1 MKSKKKERERWI
13 SACSL
18 GLLEC
23 SLLESSC
30 HVKKSDVVMWK
41 EREREREIPVF
52 KPPSPTSQTHEW
64 SYLGYPNP
72 RYHLTATMWEILCET
87 SRRTTKLSP
96 SHPQSPK
103 EDCYL
108 KLPCF
113 GVVCYTVRD
122 TWNSKGLWINAKKE
136 EEKKRNKRR
145 KKQNLLL
152 YIWKFTPN
160 KRVDKTC

>member
-1 MKSKKKERERWI
+1 MNKCLLVKALGILTIGIQLPCKEVW
-13 SACSL
+13 
-18 GLLEC
+18 
-23 SLLESSC
+23 SS
-30 HVKKSDVVMWK
+30 HV

-52 KPPSPTSQTHEW
+52 KPPSPTSQTHEG
-64 SYLGYPNP
+64 SYLGYPKP
-72 RYHLTATMWEILCET
+72 RYHLTATTWEILCET

-122 TWNSKGLWINAKKE
+122 TWNIKGLWINVKKE

-160 KRVDKTC
+160 KQVDKTC